1 MGVNHRTYGRIFKMA
16 KSEQCGKF
24 SWEIVS
30 SIRASK
36 RRRQVLEALAD
47 KPQMNGELADEFDI
61 STPWVRRQVKWLE
74 ERGLVKDLT
83 ESKPNYKLY
92 GVTEDGE
99 QILKVL

>member
-1 MGVNHRTYGRIFKMA
+1 MA

-36 RRRQVLEALAD
+36 RRTQVLEALAD

-83 ESKPNYKLY
+83 KSKANYKIY
-92 GVTEDGE
+92 DVTKDGE

>member
-1 MGVNHRTYGRIFKMA
+1 MA

-30 SIRASK
+30 SIRASR

-47 KPQMNGELADEFDI
+47 NPQMNGELADELDI

-92 GVTEDGE
+92 TVTEDGKR
-99 QILKVL
+99 ILEAI